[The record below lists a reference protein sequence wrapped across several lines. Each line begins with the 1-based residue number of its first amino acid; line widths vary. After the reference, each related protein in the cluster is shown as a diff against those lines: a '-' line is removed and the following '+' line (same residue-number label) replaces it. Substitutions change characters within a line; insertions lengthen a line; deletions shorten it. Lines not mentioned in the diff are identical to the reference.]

1 LGFDTT
7 NDEASK
13 INIKAGKNTIK
24 IESLVVFIFMYV
36 NWGKSK
42 KVIKINFKKKQ
53 VNDFTYRPK
62 GFRKN

>member
-7 NDEASK
+7 NDEESK

-24 IESLVVFIFMYV
+24 IESLVVFIFMYN
-36 NWGKSK
+36 NWGNTT

-53 VNDFTYRPK
+53 VNDFTYRTTVIPD
-62 GFRKN
+62 